1 MRRRFWRTCAIRMIL
16 TGGTVLSG
24 SPFRMTAYMSF
35 RDITPMFLFFWDWRK
50 TNGWTSWWRA
60 AKESGVIL
68 TIRAACYTPFE
79 IAGNKSI
86 NISGTIRSGDR
97 DPANSSKSL
106 WSAWSEKL
114 PMVKSLRKRY
124 VDLLAQNR
132 KWQDW
137 KYNLSRHRLFVLIL
151 SLRRIEKLRA
161 GIFLFFMRS
170 FKLAFIQ

>member
-1 MRRRFWRTCAIRMIL
+1 MKAVEIWTENSQHAKYARRSVKATDPKLKTPPGSWTSTEARWIESCMRRRFWRTCVIRMIL
-16 TGGTVLSG
+16 TGGTALSG

-35 RDITPMFLFFWDWRK
+35 QEITPRFLFFWGWQR

-68 TIRAACYTPFE
+68 TIRAACCTPFE

-106 WSAWSEKL
+106 WSAWSEKAAYGQIT
-114 PMVKSLRKRY
+114 S
-124 VDLLAQNR
+124 
-132 KWQDW
+132 
-137 KYNLSRHRLFVLIL
+137 
-151 SLRRIEKLRA
+151 
-161 GIFLFFMRS
+161 
-170 FKLAFIQ
+170 

>member
-1 MRRRFWRTCAIRMIL
+1 MKAVEIWTENSQNEKYVRRSVKATDWKLKISPGSWTSTEARWIESCMRRRFWRTCVIRMIL
-16 TGGTVLSG
+16 TGGTALSG

-35 RDITPMFLFFWDWRK
+35 QEITPRFLFFWGWQR

-68 TIRAACYTPFE
+68 TIRAACCTPFE

-106 WSAWSEKL
+106 WSAWSEKAAYGQIT
-114 PMVKSLRKRY
+114 S
-124 VDLLAQNR
+124 
-132 KWQDW
+132 
-137 KYNLSRHRLFVLIL
+137 
-151 SLRRIEKLRA
+151 
-161 GIFLFFMRS
+161 
-170 FKLAFIQ
+170 